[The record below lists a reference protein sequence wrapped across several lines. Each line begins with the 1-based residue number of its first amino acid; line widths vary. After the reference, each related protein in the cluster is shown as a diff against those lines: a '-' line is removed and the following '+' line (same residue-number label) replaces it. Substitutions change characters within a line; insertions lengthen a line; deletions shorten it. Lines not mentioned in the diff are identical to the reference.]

1 VYCIKSHG
9 GIRDFGR
16 VLIPSHIF
24 PIFPYRTLPTYPI
37 LGRGWRVEKTKSSK
51 YEKTK
56 PYFFPGKFRLGAFWF
71 HSFQGFQ
78 MTDSF
83 TPENPLHVMPFIY
96 KRGHLHPDE
105 MGYQT
110 PPHRAP
116 ENPKFAENVSKP
128 DGGNRPATN
137 HSDPQSTT

>member
-1 VYCIKSHG
+1 V
-9 GIRDFGR
+9 
-16 VLIPSHIF
+16 
-24 PIFPYRTLPTYPI
+24 
-37 LGRGWRVEKTKSSK
+37 SK
-51 YEKTK
+51 KPNRQNIEKTK

-110 PPHRAP
+110 PAHRPTQNPAYQ
-116 ENPKFAENVSKP
+116 ENMQKP
-128 DGGNRPATN
+128 DGNPATSN
-137 HSDPQSTT
+137 PSKA